1 MTDFNKIIT
10 DKITEME
17 NSGTIQKIIEEK
29 ILKTIDSAI
38 NSCFSWE
45 FEQQITKQI
54 KESVG
59 DIASKIKLNSY
70 NSFIATA
77 IENIVNVELNKD
89 LKEKINTKLT
99 QALTVTEKEIKLS
112 KIIEKFKIYEC
123 DDEEEYSYCC
133 NIKKDEDSSFKTVNI
148 IIQKEDNDSFYNKN
162 TEFEIH
168 ALSFKDEPFKISW
181 VNYNELKYNSELA
194 FIKDFNNFEVML
206 LKAIFNK
213 IPFII
218 DMDEEEIENE
228 LYHNPRNY

>member
-29 ILKTIDSAI
+29 ISKTIDSAI
-38 NSCFSWE
+38 NSCFNWD
-45 FEQQITKQI
+45 FEDKIKKQI
-54 KESVG
+54 EESVG

-112 KIIEKFKIYEC
+112 QIIEKFKRYEC
-123 DDEEEYSYCC
+123 NDDEEYSYCC
-133 NIKKDEDSSFKTVNI
+133 VIKKDEDLSFKTVNI
-148 IIQKEDNDSFYNKN
+148 IIQKEDNDNYYNKN
-162 TEFEIH
+162 PKFEIH
-168 ALSFKDEPFKISW
+168 ALSLRDEPFKISR
-181 VNYNELKYNSELA
+181 VNYNELKYDSELA
-194 FIKDFNNFEVML
+194 FIKDFNNFEAML
-206 LKAIFNK
+206 LKAVFNK

-218 DMDEEEIENE
+218 DMDEKEIENE
-228 LYHNPRNY
+228 LYNNPENY

>member
-17 NSGTIQKIIEEK
+17 NSGTIQKIIYEK

-70 NSFIATA
+70 NSFIANA

-99 QALTVTEKEIKLS
+99 QALIVTEKEIKLS
-112 KIIEKFKIYEC
+112 KIIEEFKRYEC

-133 NIKKDEDSSFKTVNI
+133 NIKKYEEFSFKKVDIT
-148 IIQKEDNDSFYNKN
+148 IQKENSNSYYNENPK
-162 TEFEIH
+162 FEIH
-168 ALSFKDEPFKISW
+168 ALSYRDEPFKISW
-181 VNYNELKYNSELA
+181 VNYNELKYDSELA
-194 FIKDFNNFEVML
+194 FIKDFNDFEAIL

-218 DMDEEEIENE
+218 DMDEKQIEDE
-228 LYHNPRNY
+228 LYNDPKNY

>member
-29 ILKTIDSAI
+29 ISETINSAI
-38 NSCFSWE
+38 NSCFSWDFKE
-45 FEQQITKQI
+45 QITKQI

-77 IENIVNVELNKD
+77 IENIISVELNKD

-99 QALTVTEKEIKLS
+99 QALIVTEKEIKLS
-112 KIIEKFKIYEC
+112 KIIEEFKRYEH
-123 DDEEEYSYCC
+123 DDDGEYSYCC

-148 IIQKEDNDSFYNKN
+148 IIQKEDNDSCYNKN
-162 TEFEIH
+162 PKFEIH
-168 ALSFKDEPFKISW
+168 ALSYRDEPFKISW
-181 VNYNELKYNSELA
+181 VNYNELKYDSEFT
-194 FIKDFNNFEVML
+194 FIKDFNNFEAML
-206 LKAIFNK
+206 LKAIFNN

-218 DMDEEEIENE
+218 DMDEKQIESE
-228 LYHNPRNY
+228 LYHGIDY

>member
-29 ILKTIDSAI
+29 ISKTIDSAI

-70 NSFIATA
+70 NSFIANA

-99 QALTVTEKEIKLS
+99 QALIVTEKEIKLS
-112 KIIEKFKIYEC
+112 QIIEEFKRYEC
-123 DDEEEYSYCC
+123 DNEEEYSYCC
-133 NIKKDEDSSFKTVNI
+133 NIKKYEELSFKNVNI
-148 IIQKEDNDSFYNKN
+148 TIQKENSNSYYNKN
-162 TEFEIH
+162 PKFEIH
-168 ALSFKDEPFKISW
+168 ALSYRDEPFRISW
-181 VNYNELKYNSELA
+181 VNYNELKYDSELA
-194 FIKDFNNFEVML
+194 FIKDFNNFEAIL

-218 DMDEEEIENE
+218 DMDENQIENE
-228 LYHNPRNY
+228 LYHKPDYF

>member
-59 DIASKIKLNSY
+59 DIASKIKPNSY

-77 IENIVNVELNKD
+77 IENIVNVELNKV

-99 QALTVTEKEIKLS
+99 QALIVTEKEIKLS
-112 KIIEKFKIYEC
+112 KIIEEFKRYEC
-123 DDEEEYSYCC
+123 DDEKEYSYCC
-133 NIKKDEDSSFKTVNI
+133 NIKKYEEFSFKNVDIT
-148 IIQKEDNDSFYNKN
+148 IQKENSNSYYNENPK
-162 TEFEIH
+162 FEIH
-168 ALSFKDEPFKISW
+168 ALSYKDEPFKISW

-194 FIKDFNNFEVML
+194 FNKDFNDFEAML
-206 LKAIFNK
+206 LKAVFNK

-218 DMDEEEIENE
+218 DMDEKQIEEE
-228 LYHNPRNY
+228 LYNNPENY

>member
-99 QALTVTEKEIKLS
+99 QALIVTEKEIKLS
-112 KIIEKFKIYEC
+112 KIIEEFKRYEC

-133 NIKKDEDSSFKTVNI
+133 NIKKYEEFSFKKVDIT
-148 IIQKEDNDSFYNKN
+148 IQKENSNSYYNKN
-162 TEFEIH
+162 PKFEIH

-181 VNYNELKYNSELA
+181 VNYNELKYDSELA
-194 FIKDFNNFEVML
+194 FIKDFNDFEAIL

-218 DMDEEEIENE
+218 DMDEKQIEDE
-228 LYHNPRNY
+228 LYNDPKNY

>member
-29 ILKTIDSAI
+29 ISKTIDSAI
-38 NSCFSWE
+38 NSCFNWD
-45 FEQQITKQI
+45 FEDKIKKQI
-54 KESVG
+54 EESVG

-112 KIIEKFKIYEC
+112 KIIEEFKRYEC
-123 DDEEEYSYCC
+123 DDDEEYSYCC
-133 NIKKDEDSSFKTVNI
+133 SIIKDEDLSFKTVNI
-148 IIQKEDNDSFYNKN
+148 IIQKEDNDNYYNKN
-162 TEFEIH
+162 PKFEIY
-168 ALSFKDEPFKISW
+168 ALSFRDEPFKISW
-181 VNYNELKYNSELA
+181 LNYNELKYDSELA
-194 FIKDFNNFEVML
+194 FIKDFNNFEAIL
-206 LKAIFNK
+206 LKAVFNK

-218 DMDEEEIENE
+218 DMDEKQIEDE
-228 LYHNPRNY
+228 LYNNPENY

>member
-29 ILKTIDSAI
+29 ISKTINSAI
-38 NSCFSWE
+38 DSCFDWD
-45 FEQQITKQI
+45 FEQQIKKQI

-99 QALTVTEKEIKLS
+99 QALIVTEKEIKLS
-112 KIIEKFKIYEC
+112 KIIEEFKRYEC
-123 DDEEEYSYCC
+123 DDDEEYSYCC
-133 NIKKDEDSSFKTVNI
+133 NIKKDEDLSFKTVNI
-148 IIQKEDNDSFYNKN
+148 IIQKEDN
-162 TEFEIH
+162 
-168 ALSFKDEPFKISW
+168 L
-181 VNYNELKYNSELA
+181 
-194 FIKDFNNFEVML
+194 
-206 LKAIFNK
+206 
-213 IPFII
+213 
-218 DMDEEEIENE
+218 
-228 LYHNPRNY
+228 

>member
-1 MTDFNKIIT
+1 MTDFNKIIK

-29 ILKTIDSAI
+29 ISKTINSAI
-38 NSCFSWE
+38 DSCFDWD
-45 FEQQITKQI
+45 FNDQIKKQI
-54 KESVG
+54 KESIG

-112 KIIEKFKIYEC
+112 KIIEEFKRYEC
-123 DDEEEYSYCC
+123 DDDEEYSYCC
-133 NIKKDEDSSFKTVNI
+133 KIKKYKELSFKNVDIT
-148 IIQKEDNDSFYNKN
+148 IQKENNNSYYNKN
-162 TEFEIH
+162 PKFEIH
-168 ALSFKDEPFKISW
+168 ALSFKNEPFKISW
-181 VNYNELKYNSELA
+181 VNYNELKYGSELA
-194 FIKDFNNFEVML
+194 FIKDFNDFEAML

-228 LYHNPRNY
+228 LYNNPGNY

>member
-10 DKITEME
+10 DKITEIE

-29 ILKTIDSAI
+29 ISETINRAI
-38 NSCFSWE
+38 NNCFDWD
-45 FEQQITKQI
+45 FQNQITKQI

-89 LKEKINTKLT
+89 LREQINTKLT

-112 KIIEKFKIYEC
+112 KIIEEFKRYEC
-123 DDEEEYSYCC
+123 DDDEKYSYCC
-133 NIKKDEDSSFKTVNI
+133 SIKKDEEGSFKNVDIT
-148 IIQKEDNDSFYNKN
+148 IQNESINSYYNKN
-162 TEFEIH
+162 PKFEIH

-181 VNYNELKYNSELA
+181 VNYNELKYDSELS
-194 FIKDFNNFEVML
+194 FIKDFNNFEAIL
-206 LKAIFNK
+206 LKAVFNK

-218 DMDEEEIENE
+218 DMDEEEIEDE
-228 LYHNPRNY
+228 LYHESENY

>member
-29 ILKTIDSAI
+29 ISETINTAI
-38 NSCFSWE
+38 NSCFDWD
-45 FEQQITKQI
+45 FKDQIKKQI

-77 IENIVNVELNKD
+77 IKNIVNVELNKD
-89 LKEKINTKLT
+89 LKEKINTKLA

-112 KIIEKFKIYEC
+112 KIIEEFKRHEC
-123 DDEEEYSYCC
+123 DDDEEYSYCC
-133 NIKKDEDSSFKTVNI
+133 YIKKDKELSFKTVTI
-148 IIQKEDNDSFYNKN
+148 IIQKENNNSYYNKN
-162 TEFEIH
+162 PKFEIH
-168 ALSFKDEPFKISW
+168 ALSFNDEPFKISW
-181 VNYNELKYNSELA
+181 INYNELKYDYELA
-194 FIKDFNNFEVML
+194 FIKDFNDFEAML
-206 LKAIFNK
+206 LKAVFNK

-218 DMDEEEIENE
+218 DMDEKQIEDE
-228 LYHNPRNY
+228 LYNNPENY

>member
-29 ILKTIDSAI
+29 ISKTINTIID
-38 NSCFSWE
+38 SCFDWD
-45 FEQQITKQI
+45 FTDRIKKQI

-89 LKEKINTKLT
+89 LKEKINKKLT

-112 KIIEKFKIYEC
+112 EIIEKFKSYEC
-123 DDEEEYSYCC
+123 DDDDEEYSYCC
-133 NIKKDEDSSFKTVNI
+133 NIKKNENGSFKNVDIT
-148 IIQKEDNDSFYNKN
+148 IQKEDNYSCYNKN
-162 TEFEIH
+162 PKFKIK
-168 ALSFKDEPFKISW
+168 ALSFKDEPLKISW
-181 VNYNELKYNSELA
+181 VNYDKLKYNSELA
-194 FIKDFNNFEVML
+194 FIKDFNDFEAML

-218 DMDEEEIENE
+218 DIDEKQIEKE
-228 LYHNPRNY
+228 LHNNP

>member
-29 ILKTIDSAI
+29 ISETINSAI
-38 NSCFSWE
+38 NSCLDWDFKD
-45 FEQQITKQI
+45 QIKKQI

-89 LKEKINTKLT
+89 LKEKINTKLK

-112 KIIEKFKIYEC
+112 KIIEEFKRYEC
-123 DDEEEYSYCC
+123 DDDEEYSYCC
-133 NIKKDEDSSFKTVNI
+133 SIKKDKELSFKTVTI
-148 IIQKEDNDSFYNKN
+148 IIQKENSNSYYNKN
-162 TEFEIH
+162 PKFEIH
-168 ALSFKDEPFKISW
+168 ALSFNDEPFKISW
-181 VNYNELKYNSELA
+181 INYNELKYDSELV
-194 FIKDFNNFEVML
+194 FIKDFNDFEAIL
-206 LKAIFNK
+206 LKAVFNK
-213 IPFII
+213 IPFIV
-218 DMDEEEIENE
+218 DMDEKEIENE
-228 LYHNPRNY
+228 LYNDPENY

>member
-17 NSGTIQKIIEEK
+17 NSGTIQKIIEGK
-29 ILKTIDSAI
+29 ISETINSAI
-38 NSCFSWE
+38 ECCFDYD
-45 FEQQITKQI
+45 FKDQIKKQI
-54 KESVG
+54 KESIG

-77 IENIVNVELNKD
+77 IENIISVELNKD

-112 KIIEKFKIYEC
+112 KIIEEFKIYEC
-123 DDEEEYSYCC
+123 DDDEEYSYCC
-133 NIKKDEDSSFKTVNI
+133 NFKKDEDSSFKTVNI
-148 IIQKEDNDSFYNKN
+148 IIQKEDSNSYYNKN
-162 TEFEIH
+162 PKFEIH
-168 ALSFKDEPFKISW
+168 ALSYRDEPFEISW

-194 FIKDFNNFEVML
+194 FIKDFNDFEAML

-218 DMDEEEIENE
+218 DMDEKEIENE
-228 LYHNPRNY
+228 LYNNPKNY

>member
-70 NSFIATA
+70 NSFIANA

-99 QALTVTEKEIKLS
+99 QALIVTEKEIKLS
-112 KIIEKFKIYEC
+112 KIIEEFKRYEC

-133 NIKKDEDSSFKTVNI
+133 NIKKYEEFSFKKVDIT
-148 IIQKEDNDSFYNKN
+148 IQKENSNSYYNENPK
-162 TEFEIH
+162 FEIH
-168 ALSFKDEPFKISW
+168 ALSYRDEPFKISW
-181 VNYNELKYNSELA
+181 VNYNELKYDSELA
-194 FIKDFNNFEVML
+194 FIKDFNDFEAIL

-218 DMDEEEIENE
+218 DMDEKQIEDE
-228 LYHNPRNY
+228 LYNDPKNY

>member
-29 ILKTIDSAI
+29 ISETINSAI
-38 NSCFSWE
+38 NSCLDWDFKD
-45 FEQQITKQI
+45 QIKKQI

-112 KIIEKFKIYEC
+112 KIIEEFKRYEC

-133 NIKKDEDSSFKTVNI
+133 NIKKYEELSFKNVNI
-148 IIQKEDNDSFYNKN
+148 TIQKENSNSYYNKN
-162 TEFEIH
+162 PKFEIH
-168 ALSFKDEPFKISW
+168 ALSYKDEPFKISW

-194 FIKDFNNFEVML
+194 FIKDFNNFEAIL
-206 LKAIFNK
+206 LKAVFNK

-218 DMDEEEIENE
+218 DMDEKQIKNE
-228 LYHNPRNY
+228 LYNDPENY

>member
-17 NSGTIQKIIEEK
+17 NSGTIQKIIEKK
-29 ILKTIDSAI
+29 ISETINTAIDS
-38 NSCFSWE
+38 CFDWD
-45 FEQQITKQI
+45 FKDQIKKQI
-54 KESVG
+54 KEAVG

-77 IENIVNVELNKD
+77 IENIVNVELNND

-99 QALTVTEKEIKLS
+99 QALIVTEKEIKLS
-112 KIIEKFKIYEC
+112 KIIEEFKKYEC
-123 DDEEEYSYCC
+123 DDDEEYSYCC

-162 TEFEIH
+162 TEFKIH

-181 VNYNELKYNSELA
+181 VNYNELKYDSELA
-194 FIKDFNNFEVML
+194 FIKDFNNFEAIL
-206 LKAIFNK
+206 LKAVFNK

-218 DMDEEEIENE
+218 DMDEKQIEDE
-228 LYHNPRNY
+228 LYNNPENY

>member
-29 ILKTIDSAI
+29 ISETINSAI
-38 NSCFSWE
+38 NSCLDWDFKD
-45 FEQQITKQI
+45 QIKKQI

-89 LKEKINTKLT
+89 LKEKINTKLK

-112 KIIEKFKIYEC
+112 KIIEEFKRYEC
-123 DDEEEYSYCC
+123 DDDEEYSYCC
-133 NIKKDEDSSFKTVNI
+133 NIKKDEDSSFKNVNI
-148 IIQKEDNDSFYNKN
+148 IIQKEDNDNYHNKN
-162 TEFEIH
+162 SKFEIH

-181 VNYNELKYNSELA
+181 INYNELKYDSELA
-194 FIKDFNNFEVML
+194 FIKDFNDFEAML
-206 LKAIFNK
+206 LKAVFNK

-218 DMDEEEIENE
+218 DMDEKQIKNE
-228 LYHNPRNY
+228 LYNDPENY

>member
-10 DKITEME
+10 DKITEMK

-29 ILKTIDSAI
+29 ISETINSAI
-38 NSCFSWE
+38 NSCLDWDFKD
-45 FEQQITKQI
+45 QIKKQI

-112 KIIEKFKIYEC
+112 KIIEEFKRYEC

-133 NIKKDEDSSFKTVNI
+133 NIKKYEEFSFKNVDIT
-148 IIQKEDNDSFYNKN
+148 IQKENNNSYYNKN
-162 TEFEIH
+162 PEIKIH
-168 ALSFKDEPFKISW
+168 ALSYRDEPFRISW
-181 VNYNELKYNSELA
+181 VNYNELKYDSELA
-194 FIKDFNNFEVML
+194 FIKDFNNFEAIL
-206 LKAIFNK
+206 LKAVFNK

-218 DMDEEEIENE
+218 DMDEKQIEDE
-228 LYHNPRNY
+228 LYNNPENY